1 MMEPGIL
8 DRSGKMNRVR
18 KIICKNRVKSIGRN
32 IKQRKSIGRRKSIK
46 KASLIALAILSISFL
61 CAFAMEDGEYSVS
74 VDISGGSGKASVTSP
89 TLLTVKDGI
98 PVARIQWSSSNY
110 DYMIVDGAYYYNQSE
125 EGMNSVF
132 EIPVLCWDEEM
143 NVIAD
148 TTAMGN
154 PVEVHY
160 QFLFYRDSLG
170 SKNELP
176 QEAAKRV
183 LCVAFVIIAAG
194 GVLNYII
201 KKKSS

>member
-1 MMEPGIL
+1 
-8 DRSGKMNRVR
+8 MNRVR

-32 IKQRKSIGRRKSIK
+32 IKQRKSIGQRKSIK

>member
-1 MMEPGIL
+1 
-8 DRSGKMNRVR
+8 MNRVR